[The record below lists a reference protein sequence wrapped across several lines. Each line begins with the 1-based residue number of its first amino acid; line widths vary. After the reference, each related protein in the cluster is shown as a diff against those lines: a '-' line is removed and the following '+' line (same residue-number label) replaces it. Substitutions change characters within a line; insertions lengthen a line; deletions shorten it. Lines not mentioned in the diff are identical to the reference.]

1 MHRFRINCEE
11 RLWEKPLLLVNLK
24 QKTMNKKNV
33 TKQVVATDIGMDNF
47 YACYKI
53 QYDDKSTV
61 IKGTKSF
68 DNSPSGI
75 DEFYSWFKKRNKTP
89 EVGPTFVMEATGVYY
104 EELAYFLHY
113 KKEKVS
119 VHLAQKIKYFAKS
132 CNLKTKTDKVDA
144 KMIAE
149 FGIEKNLTGTGL
161 WTPPSEDFK
170 IIRDLAREHT
180 SLKKAQTASRL
191 QLHALK
197 HAHSVYD
204 SVIELKERQIDFY
217 EGQIESVE
225 KEIKAL
231 VKSDKSLHSK
241 IEKIATIKGLR
252 FITII
257 KVITETNGFLLF
269 KSIRQLVSYAGLD
282 VIEKESGKYKGKTKI
297 SKKGNARI
305 RSALYMPAMS
315 AAKHNKTLKAFY
327 ERINEGREIKKQGLV
342 AVMRKLLVLIYTLWK
357 KDEEYIENYQMA

>member
-1 MHRFRINCEE
+1 MN
-11 RLWEKPLLLVNLK
+11 
-24 QKTMNKKNV
+24 NKKV
-33 TKQVVATDIGMDNF
+33 TKQVVATDIGMENF

-68 DNSPSGI
+68 GNSLSGI
-75 DEFYSWFKKRNKTP
+75 NEFYSWCKKRNKTP
-89 EVGPTFVMEATGVYY
+89 EVEPIFVMEATGVYY
-104 EELAYFLHY
+104 EDLAYFLHH

-119 VHLAQKIKYFAKS
+119 VQLAQKVKYFAKS

-149 FGIEKNLTGTGL
+149 FGIEKNLTGTDI
-161 WTPPSEDFK
+161 WTPPSKDFK

-180 SLKKAQTASRL
+180 SLKKAQTASKL
-191 QLHALK
+191 QLHALNSA
-197 HAHSVYD
+197 HAIYD
-204 SVIELKERQIDFY
+204 NVIELKEQQVDFY
-217 EGQIESVE
+217 EKQLETVV

-231 VKSDKSLHSK
+231 VKSDENLYSK
-241 IEKIATIKGLR
+241 IKKIETVKGLG

-257 KVITETNGFLLF
+257 KVLTETNGFLLF

-305 RSALYMPAMS
+305 RSALYMPAMT
-315 AAKHNKTLKAFY
+315 AARSNNTLKVFY
-327 ERINEGREIKKQGLV
+327 NRINEGRTIKKQGLV
-342 AVMRKLLVLIYTLWK
+342 AVMRKLLILIYTLWK
-357 KDEEYIENYQMA
+357 KNEEYIENYQMT

>member
-1 MHRFRINCEE
+1 MN
-11 RLWEKPLLLVNLK
+11 
-24 QKTMNKKNV
+24 NKKV
-33 TKQVVATDIGMDNF
+33 TKQIVATDIGMESF

-68 DNSPSGI
+68 SNSPVGI
-75 DEFYSWFKKRNKTP
+75 NEFYLWHKKRNKTP
-89 EVGPTFVMEATGVYY
+89 EVKPIFVMEATGVYY
-104 EELAYFLHY
+104 EELAYFLYH

-119 VHLAQKIKYFAKS
+119 VQLAQKIKYFAKS

-149 FGIEKNLTGTGL
+149 FGVEKNLQGTDL
-161 WTPPSEDFK
+161 WTPPSENFK

-180 SLKKAQTASRL
+180 SLKKAQTVSKL

-197 HAHSVYD
+197 HAHAAYD
-204 SVIELKERQIDFY
+204 SVIELKEQQIDFY
-217 EGQIESVE
+217 ESQIKSVD
-225 KEIKAL
+225 KEIKTL
-231 VKSDKSLHSK
+231 VKSDKNLFEK
-241 IEKIATIKGLR
+241 IEKIKTIKGLG

-257 KVITETNGFLLF
+257 KVLTETNGFLLF
-269 KSIRQLVSYAGLD
+269 KNIRQLVSYAGLD
-282 VIEKESGKYKGKTKI
+282 IIEKESGKYKGKTKI

-315 AAKHNKTLKAFY
+315 AARSNKTLKVFY
-327 ERINEGREIKKQGLV
+327 NRINEGRTIKKQGLI
-342 AVMRKLLVLIYTLWK
+342 AVMRKLLILIYTLWK
-357 KDEEYIENYQMA
+357 KDEEYIENYQMK